1 MISETQG
8 AGARPSWLE
17 PAVYN
22 AYFELAKP
30 RIIVLLLITT
40 VAAMIMAAHGMP
52 SPEILFWTL
61 LGGGLSSA
69 SSGAFNC
76 WYDRDI
82 DPKMKR
88 TAWRPLPTG
97 RLQPYQALIF
107 TAATGIAAYLVL
119 GLLVNPLAM
128 VLAMFGQFYY
138 CVIYTVWL
146 KRRTPM
152 NIVIGGGAGS
162 IPPLVGWAAVTHQIG
177 LPALALFAVI
187 FLWTPPH
194 FWALALA
201 VETDYEKAGIPML
214 PNVAGEQH
222 TRIQILV
229 YTIILAATTLLFAY
243 PLHILGAVF
252 FVAAALLGGYFLYLA
267 LRVLMQPARPVY
279 MTMFKYSLLY
289 LALICTAMVVDQLV

>member
-8 AGARPSWLE
+8 STARPTWLD
-17 PAVYN
+17 PAVYG
-22 AYFELAKP
+22 AYFELSKP

-40 VAAMIMAAHGMP
+40 AAAMIMAARGMP
-52 SPEILFWTL
+52 SFEILFWTL

-88 TAWRPLPTG
+88 TAGRPLPTG
-97 RLQPYQALIF
+97 RLQPHQALAF
-107 TAATGIAAYLVL
+107 TVATGIAAYVVL
-119 GLLVNPLAM
+119 GLFVNVTAM

-194 FWALALA
+194 FWSLALA
-201 VETDYEKAGIPML
+201 VETDYAKAGIPML

-222 TRIQILV
+222 TRVQILV
-229 YTIILAATTLLFAY
+229 YTIILAAATLLFY
-243 PLHILGAVF
+243 PLHVLGAVF

-267 LRVLMQPARPVY
+267 VRMLVQPARPLY
-279 MTMFKYSLLY
+279 MTTFKYSLLY
-289 LALICTAMVVDQLV
+289 LALICAAMVADRLV